1 MSAAMPELRKA
12 AVQWRG
18 TPTDVVGPALKTGD
32 TAPSDFVVTATDMK
46 SVAGVQLAGTPR
58 IICALPSLDT
68 PVCDVE
74 MKRFNQEAANLP
86 GIKVYVLSLDLPFAQ
101 KRWCGATGSDRL
113 EALSD
118 YKERS
123 FGPAYGVLAPAKGL
137 FVRAV
142 FVIGKD
148 DKLRYVE
155 YVKDVVSEPD
165 YAAAL
170 QAAKSAV

>member
-1 MSAAMPELRKA
+1 MSPAMPELRKA
-12 AVQWRG
+12 AVLWKG
-18 TPTDVVGPALKTGD
+18 TPTDVLGPALKAGD

-46 SVAGVQLAGTPR
+46 TVAGSQLAGTPR
-58 IICALPSLDT
+58 IVCAVPSLDT
-68 PVCDVE
+68 AVCDLE
-74 MKRFNQEAANLP
+74 MKRFNQEAAKLS
-86 GIKVYVLSLDLPFAQ
+86 GVKVYVVSLDLPFAQ

-118 YKERS
+118 FKERS
-123 FGPAYGVLAPAKGL
+123 FGSAYGVLAPAKGL

-148 DKLRYVE
+148 DKLRHVE
-155 YVKDVVSEPD
+155 YVKDVASEPD

-170 QAAKSAV
+170 TAAQSAV

>member
-1 MSAAMPELRKA
+1 M
-12 AVQWRG
+12 
-18 TPTDVVGPALKTGD
+18 DVMGPALKPGD
-32 TAPSDFVVTATDMK
+32 HAPSDFVVTATDMK
-46 SVAGVQLAGTPR
+46 TVAGGELAGRAR
-58 IICALPSLDT
+58 ILCTVPSLDT
-68 PVCDVE
+68 AVCDVE
-74 MKRFNQEAANLP
+74 MKRFNQEAANVP
-86 GIKVYVLSLDLPFAQ
+86 GVKVYVLSLDLPFAQ

-118 YKERS
+118 FKERS
-123 FGPAYGVLAPAKGL
+123 FGSAYGVFAPAKGL

-148 DKLRYVE
+148 DKLRHVE
-155 YVKDVVSEPD
+155 YVKEVTTEPD

>member
-1 MSAAMPELRKA
+1 MPELRKA

-18 TPTDVVGPALKTGD
+18 TPTDVLGPALKAGD

-46 SVAGVQLAGTPR
+46 PVAGSQLAGTPR
-58 IICALPSLDT
+58 ILCAVPSLDT

-74 MKRFNQEAANLP
+74 MKRFNQEAANIP
-86 GIKVYVLSLDLPFAQ
+86 GVKVYVVSLDLPFSQ
-101 KRWCGATGSDRL
+101 KRWCGSTGSDRL

-118 YKERS
+118 FKERS
-123 FGPAYGVLAPAKGL
+123 FGPAYGVFAPSKGL

-142 FVIGKD
+142 FVVGKD
-148 DKLRYVE
+148 DKLRHVE
-155 YVKDVVSEPD
+155 YVSDVVSEPD